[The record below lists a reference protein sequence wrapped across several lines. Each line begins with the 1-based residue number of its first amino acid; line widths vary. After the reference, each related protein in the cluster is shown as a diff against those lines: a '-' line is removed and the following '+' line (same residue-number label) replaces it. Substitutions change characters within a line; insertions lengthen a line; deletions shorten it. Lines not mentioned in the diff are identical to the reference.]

1 MAFDRRGRKGGN
13 RGHEDSRRKSTGRGA
28 GRNGGSFF
36 KKGRKEDDDKKKE
49 YPVYTGTVQMTR
61 DGFVFVKVEDMED
74 DVYVRQG
81 KTKGALNGDIVK
93 VSITKEKTETR
104 RQEGIVTEIVERSRK
119 PFVGILH
126 VVGNQ
131 AWVLMQS
138 RVMPYDISIDIT
150 DENGT
155 PVHRRKSAV
164 PETGYLKKLGDGE
177 FSVAGVIET
186 VDGVGQELKVRS
198 GLKVAAL
205 VDSWDRGEPNP
216 KGHLVDVLGEPGE
229 NDTEMHSILAEYGLP
244 YRFEPEVENAADS
257 ISEKITAED
266 LKGRKDFRDTLT
278 FTIDPEDAKDFDDAL
293 SFRKLSN
300 GNYEVGVHIADV
312 SYYVTPGS
320 VVDKEAQSR
329 GTSVYL
335 VDRTV
340 PMLPEKLSNK
350 LCSLRPNEEK
360 LTFSAV
366 FELSPLAGIQ
376 STWFGRTV
384 IRSDYRFAYETA
396 QQIIDNGE
404 KALDMELR
412 GGTDGIHSAVKDPI
426 LEASPEAA
434 ERRAKEAQA
443 NAEVEAPENNVEVPS
458 GDSFAE
464 FKAAGRSEAMMGEGV
479 YEGCVIPRE
488 LKEAVLTLHKLAS
501 VLRKRRFAAGA
512 ISFDRPE
519 MKVEVDEKGRPVRV
533 YQKISKEA
541 NWLIE
546 EFMLLANRSVAEF
559 IATGGKMN
567 GVAKKTAK
575 TFVYRIHDVPNLEK
589 VDGLRKFAGNFGYKM
604 EEAEDGRKLAKALN
618 GLLAEAKDKPE
629 FSAIEILALRSMA
642 KACYSTD
649 NIGHYGLGFKF
660 YTHFTSPIRRYPDT
674 MVHRLLQMYLDG
686 ADSQSKAY
694 YEDQCKHASEREVIA
709 AEAER
714 SSTKYKLVEFM
725 QDKVGGEYDGHISGL
740 TEWGMYVE
748 IEPTKIEGMVAL
760 RDIQSDFFEFDQE
773 HYRIVGKRTGVIYN
787 LGDPVKIR
795 VKSTNLEQKLL
806 DYELVETGNEDR
818 LSHYEDIPG
827 QYEERR
833 PAAKVFDKT
842 TRKKDGDRRGGRFGD
857 KRNSE
862 FGDKRSAGPR
872 KSYRDASEEDSP
884 RRSRRFQ
891 DNDGER
897 PARRF
902 GDSERPRTRR
912 EGGDSPR
919 TGRGSRSG
927 YSRRQSGDNAWE
939 AKPFSEETRPVESN
953 AGPVGEMPVNEKTV
967 SEKPVKVRA
976 PKPAAGEGDKAAR
989 KAKVQQAIK
998 LSKSKSGKS
1007 AKSSKTAKPSKT
1019 ATKKKQ

>member
-1 MAFDRRGRKGGN
+1 
-13 RGHEDSRRKSTGRGA
+13 
-28 GRNGGSFF
+28 
-36 KKGRKEDDDKKKE
+36 
-49 YPVYTGTVQMTR
+49 
-61 DGFVFVKVEDMED
+61 
-74 DVYVRQG
+74 
-81 KTKGALNGDIVK
+81 
-93 VSITKEKTETR
+93 
-104 RQEGIVTEIVERSRK
+104 
-119 PFVGILH
+119 
-126 VVGNQ
+126 
-131 AWVLMQS
+131 
-138 RVMPYDISIDIT
+138 
-150 DENGT
+150 
-155 PVHRRKSAV
+155 
-164 PETGYLKKLGDGE
+164 
-177 FSVAGVIET
+177 
-186 VDGVGQELKVRS
+186 
-198 GLKVAAL
+198 
-205 VDSWDRGEPNP
+205 
-216 KGHLVDVLGEPGE
+216 
-229 NDTEMHSILAEYGLP
+229 
-244 YRFEPEVENAADS
+244 
-257 ISEKITAED
+257 
-266 LKGRKDFRDTLT
+266 
-278 FTIDPEDAKDFDDAL
+278 
-293 SFRKLSN
+293 
-300 GNYEVGVHIADV
+300 
-312 SYYVTPGS
+312 
-320 VVDKEAQSR
+320 
-329 GTSVYL
+329 
-335 VDRTV
+335 
-340 PMLPEKLSNK
+340 
-350 LCSLRPNEEK
+350 
-360 LTFSAV
+360 
-366 FELSPLAGIQ
+366 
-376 STWFGRTV
+376 
-384 IRSDYRFAYETA
+384 
-396 QQIIDNGE
+396 
-404 KALDMELR
+404 
-412 GGTDGIHSAVKDPI
+412 
-426 LEASPEAA
+426 
-434 ERRAKEAQA
+434 
-443 NAEVEAPENNVEVPS
+443 
-458 GDSFAE
+458 
-464 FKAAGRSEAMMGEGV
+464 
-479 YEGCVIPRE
+479 
-488 LKEAVLTLHKLAS
+488 
-501 VLRKRRFAAGA
+501 
-512 ISFDRPE
+512 

-842 TRKKDGDRRGGRFGD
+842 TRKKDGD
-857 KRNSE
+857 K
-862 FGDKRSAGPR
+862 
-872 KSYRDASEEDSP
+872 
-884 RRSRRFQ
+884 
-891 DNDGER
+891 R

-912 EGGDSPR
+912 EGSDSPR
-919 TGRGSRSG
+919 TGRGSRPG
-927 YSRRQSGDNAWE
+927 FSRRPSGDNAWE
-939 AKPFSEETRPVESN
+939 AKPFSEEAGPVESN
-953 AGPVGEMPVNEKTV
+953 AGPVVEMPVNEEPV

-1019 ATKKKQ
+1019 ATKKNNKRWKI

>member
-1 MAFDRRGRKGGN
+1 M
-13 RGHEDSRRKSTGRGA
+13 
-28 GRNGGSFF
+28 
-36 KKGRKEDDDKKKE
+36 KKDYPE
-49 YPVYTGTVQMTR
+49 YVGTVQMTR
-61 DGFVFVKVEDMED
+61 DGFVFVKVEGMED
-74 DVYVRQG
+74 DIYVRQG
-81 KTKGALNGDIVK
+81 KTKGALNADTVK
-93 VSITKEKTETR
+93 VAVTKEKTDTR
-104 RQEGIVTEIVERSRK
+104 RQEGVVLEIVERSRK
-119 PFVGILH
+119 PFVGVLH

-150 DENGT
+150 DIDGK
-155 PVHRRKSAV
+155 PIHGRKNPL
-164 PETGYLKKLGDGE
+164 PESGYLKALGNGE
-177 FSVAGVIET
+177 FAVAGVHET
-186 VDGVGQELKVRS
+186 VDGEAKDLTVHA
-198 GLKVAAL
+198 GLKVAVL

-216 KGHLVDVLGEPGE
+216 KGHLVDVLGEPGA

-257 ISEKITAED
+257 ISDKITEKD

-293 SFRKLSN
+293 SFRKLEN

-320 VVDKEAQSR
+320 VVDKEAQAR

-366 FELSPLAGIQ
+366 FEITPLAGIV
-376 STWFGRTV
+376 SSWFGRTV
-384 IRSDYRFAYETA
+384 INSNYRFAYETA

-404 KALDMELR
+404 KSLEMDLR
-412 GGTDGIHSAVKDPI
+412 GGTDGIHAAVKDPV

-434 ERRAKEAQA
+434 ARAEH
-443 NAEVEAPENNVEVPS
+443 E
-458 GDSFAE
+458 
-464 FKAAGRSEAMMGEGV
+464 AAGRSEAMMGAGV

-488 LKEAVLTLHKLAS
+488 LKEAILTLHKIAS
-501 VLRKRRFAAGA
+501 ILRKRRFAAGA
-512 ISFDRPE
+512 ISFERPE

-567 GVAKKTAK
+567 GVAKKSAK
-575 TFVYRIHDVPNLEK
+575 TFVYRIHDEPNQEK
-589 VDGLRKFAGNFGYKM
+589 VAGLRTFAGNFGYTM
-604 EEAEDGRKLAKALN
+604 EAPEDGRKLAKALN
-618 GLLAEAKDKPE
+618 GLLAEAKNKPE

-725 QDKVGGEYDGHISGL
+725 QDKVGGEFDGHISGL

-760 RDIQSDFFEFDQE
+760 RDVQSDFFEFDQE

-787 LGDPVKIR
+787 LGDPVRIR

-806 DYELVETGNEDR
+806 DYELVETGREDR
-818 LSHYEDIPG
+818 MSHHEDIPG
-827 QYEERR
+827 QYEERK
-833 PAAKVFDKT
+833 PAVKVFDRT
-842 TRKKDGDRRGGRFGD
+842 TRKKDSDRRDGRKSDSFDKGGRKSFGD
-857 KRNSE
+857 SSE
-862 FGDKRSAGPR
+862 RGERRGFRSKDGD
-872 KSYRDASEEDSP
+872 DSP
-884 RRSRRFQ
+884 RRDRFSDSR
-891 DNDGER
+891 G
-897 PARRF
+897 
-902 GDSERPRTRR
+902 TR
-912 EGGDSPR
+912 
-919 TGRGSRSG
+919 GRGSYPRKENSF
-927 YSRRQSGDNAWE
+927 RENR
-939 AKPFSEETRPVESN
+939 PFSEEVREVE
-953 AGPVGEMPVNEKTV
+953 PKITV
-967 SEKPVKVRA
+967 PEAPEVPQPMSETAPAVVKKVRA

-989 KAKVQQAIK
+989 KAKVKQAIK
-998 LSKSKSGKS
+998 LSKAKS
-1007 AKSSKTAKPSKT
+1007 AKPSSKKSKSAPKADKPASRG
-1019 ATKKKQ
+1019 KKKSE

>member
-1 MAFDRRGRKGGN
+1 M
-13 RGHEDSRRKSTGRGA
+13 
-28 GRNGGSFF
+28 
-36 KKGRKEDDDKKKE
+36 KKDYPE
-49 YPVYTGTVQMTR
+49 YVGTVQMTR
-61 DGFVFVKVEDMED
+61 DGFVFVKVEGMED
-74 DVYVRQG
+74 DIYVRQG
-81 KTKGALNGDIVK
+81 KTKGALNADTVK
-93 VSITKEKTETR
+93 VAVTKEKTDTR
-104 RQEGIVTEIVERSRK
+104 RQEGVILEIVERSRK
-119 PFVGILH
+119 PFVGVLH

-150 DENGT
+150 DIDGK
-155 PVHRRKSAV
+155 PIHRRKNPL
-164 PETGYLKKLGDGE
+164 PESGYLKALGNGE
-177 FSVAGVIET
+177 FAVAGVHET
-186 VDGVGQELKVRS
+186 VDGEAKDLTVHA

-216 KGHLVDVLGEPGE
+216 KGHLVDVLGEPGA

-257 ISEKITAED
+257 ISDKITEKD

-293 SFRKLSN
+293 SFRKLEN

-320 VVDKEAQSR
+320 VVDKEAQAR

-366 FELSPLAGIQ
+366 FEITPLAGIV
-376 STWFGRTV
+376 SSWFGRTV
-384 IRSDYRFAYETA
+384 INSNYRFAYETA

-404 KALDMELR
+404 KSLEMDLR
-412 GGTDGIHSAVKDPI
+412 GGTDGIHAAVKDPV

-434 ERRAKEAQA
+434 ARAEH
-443 NAEVEAPENNVEVPS
+443 E
-458 GDSFAE
+458 
-464 FKAAGRSEAMMGEGV
+464 AAGRSEAMMGAGV

-488 LKEAVLTLHKLAS
+488 LKEAILTLHKIAS
-501 VLRKRRFAAGA
+501 ILRKRRFAAGA
-512 ISFDRPE
+512 ISFERPE

-567 GVAKKTAK
+567 GVAKKSAK
-575 TFVYRIHDVPNLEK
+575 TFVYRIHDEPNQEK
-589 VDGLRKFAGNFGYKM
+589 VAGLRTFAGNFGYTM
-604 EEAEDGRKLAKALN
+604 EAPEDGRKLAKALN
-618 GLLAEAKDKPE
+618 GLLAEAKNKPE

-725 QDKVGGEYDGHISGL
+725 QDKVGGEFDGHVSGL

-760 RDIQSDFFEFDQE
+760 RDVQSDFFEFDQE

-787 LGDPVKIR
+787 LGDPVRIR

-806 DYELVETGNEDR
+806 DYELVETGREDR
-818 LSHYEDIPG
+818 MSHHEDIPG
-827 QYEERR
+827 QYEERK
-833 PAAKVFDKT
+833 PAVKVFDRT
-842 TRKKDGDRRGGRFGD
+842 TRKKDSDRRDGRKYDSFDKGGRKSFGD
-857 KRNSE
+857 SSE
-862 FGDKRSAGPR
+862 RGERRGFRSKDGD
-872 KSYRDASEEDSP
+872 DSP
-884 RRSRRFQ
+884 RRDRFSDSR
-891 DNDGER
+891 G
-897 PARRF
+897 
-902 GDSERPRTRR
+902 TR
-912 EGGDSPR
+912 
-919 TGRGSRSG
+919 GRGSYPRKENSF
-927 YSRRQSGDNAWE
+927 RENR
-939 AKPFSEETRPVESN
+939 PFSEEVREVEPKITVPE
-953 AGPVGEMPVNEKTV
+953 APEVPQPMPETAPAVVK
-967 SEKPVKVRA
+967 KVRA

-989 KAKVQQAIK
+989 KAKVKQAIK
-998 LSKSKSGKS
+998 LSKAKS
-1007 AKSSKTAKPSKT
+1007 AKPSSKKSKSAPKADKPASRG
-1019 ATKKKQ
+1019 KKKSE

>member
-1 MAFDRRGRKGGN
+1 M
-13 RGHEDSRRKSTGRGA
+13 
-28 GRNGGSFF
+28 
-36 KKGRKEDDDKKKE
+36 KKDYPE
-49 YPVYTGTVQMTR
+49 YVGTVQMTR
-61 DGFVFVKVEDMED
+61 DGFVFVKVEGMD
-74 DVYVRQG
+74 DDIYVRQG
-81 KTKGALNGDIVK
+81 KTKGALNADTVK
-93 VSITKEKTETR
+93 VAVTKEKTDTR
-104 RQEGIVTEIVERSRK
+104 RQEGVILEIVERSRK
-119 PFVGILH
+119 PFVGVLH

-150 DENGT
+150 DIDGK
-155 PVHRRKSAV
+155 PIHRRKNPL
-164 PETGYLKKLGDGE
+164 PESGYLKVLGNGE
-177 FSVAGVIET
+177 FAVTGVHET
-186 VDGVGQELKVRS
+186 VDGEAKDLTVHA
-198 GLKVAAL
+198 GLKVAVL

-216 KGHLVDVLGEPGE
+216 KGHLVDVLGEPGA

-257 ISEKITAED
+257 ISDKITEKD

-293 SFRKLSN
+293 SFRKLEN

-320 VVDKEAQSR
+320 VVDKEAQAR

-366 FELSPLAGIQ
+366 FEITPLAGIV
-376 STWFGRTV
+376 SSWFGRTV
-384 IRSDYRFAYETA
+384 INSNYRFAYETA

-404 KALDMELR
+404 KSLEMDLR
-412 GGTDGIHSAVKDPI
+412 GGTDGIHAAVKDPV

-434 ERRAKEAQA
+434 ARAEH
-443 NAEVEAPENNVEVPS
+443 E
-458 GDSFAE
+458 
-464 FKAAGRSEAMMGEGV
+464 AAGRSEAMMGAGV

-488 LKEAVLTLHKLAS
+488 LKEAILTLHKIAS
-501 VLRKRRFAAGA
+501 ILRKRRFAAGA
-512 ISFDRPE
+512 ISFERPE

-567 GVAKKTAK
+567 GIAKKSAK
-575 TFVYRIHDVPNLEK
+575 TFVYRIHDEPNQEK
-589 VDGLRKFAGNFGYKM
+589 VTGLRTFAGNFGYTM
-604 EEAEDGRKLAKALN
+604 EAPEDGRKLAKALN
-618 GLLAEAKDKPE
+618 GLLAEAKNKPE

-725 QDKVGGEYDGHISGL
+725 QDKVGGEFDGHISGL

-760 RDIQSDFFEFDQE
+760 RDVQSDFFEFDQE

-787 LGDPVKIR
+787 LGDPVRIR

-806 DYELVETGNEDR
+806 DYELVETGGEDR
-818 LSHYEDIPG
+818 MSHHEDIPG
-827 QYEERR
+827 QYEERK
-833 PAAKVFDKT
+833 PAVKVFDRT
-842 TRKKDGDRRGGRFGD
+842 TRKKDSDRRDGRKSDSFDKGGRKSFGD
-857 KRNSE
+857 SSE
-862 FGDKRSAGPR
+862 RGERRGFRSKDGD
-872 KSYRDASEEDSP
+872 DSP
-884 RRSRRFQ
+884 RRDRFSDSRDTR
-891 DNDGER
+891 GR
-897 PARRF
+897 
-902 GDSERPRTRR
+902 SSYPRKENSFR
-912 EGGDSPR
+912 ENR
-919 TGRGSRSG
+919 
-927 YSRRQSGDNAWE
+927 
-939 AKPFSEETRPVESN
+939 PFSEEVREVEPKITVPE
-953 AGPVGEMPVNEKTV
+953 APEVPQPMPETAPAVVK
-967 SEKPVKVRA
+967 KVRA

-989 KAKVQQAIK
+989 KAKVKQAIK
-998 LSKSKSGKS
+998 LSKAKS
-1007 AKSSKTAKPSKT
+1007 AKPSSKKSKAALKADKPAARS
-1019 ATKKKQ
+1019 KKKSE

>member
-1 MAFDRRGRKGGN
+1 M
-13 RGHEDSRRKSTGRGA
+13 
-28 GRNGGSFF
+28 
-36 KKGRKEDDDKKKE
+36 KKDYPE
-49 YPVYTGTVQMTR
+49 YVGMVQMTR
-61 DGFVFVKVEDMED
+61 DGFVFVKVEGMED
-74 DVYVRQG
+74 DIYVRQG
-81 KTKGALNGDIVK
+81 KTKGALNADTVK
-93 VSITKEKTETR
+93 VAVTKEKTDTR
-104 RQEGIVTEIVERSRK
+104 RQEGVILEIVERSRK
-119 PFVGILH
+119 PFVGVLH

-150 DENGT
+150 DIDCK
-155 PVHRRKSAV
+155 PIHRRKNPL
-164 PETGYLKKLGDGE
+164 PESGYLKALGNGE
-177 FSVAGVIET
+177 FAVAGVHET
-186 VDGVGQELKVRS
+186 VDGEAKDLTVHA

-216 KGHLVDVLGEPGE
+216 KGHLVDVLGEPGA

-257 ISEKITAED
+257 ISDKITEKD

-293 SFRKLSN
+293 SFRKLEN

-320 VVDKEAQSR
+320 VVDKEAQAR

-366 FELSPLAGIQ
+366 FEITPLAGVV
-376 STWFGRTV
+376 SSWFGRTV
-384 IRSDYRFAYETA
+384 INSNYRFAYETA

-404 KALDMELR
+404 KSLGMDLR
-412 GGTDGIHSAVKDPI
+412 GGTDGIHAAVKDPV

-434 ERRAKEAQA
+434 ARAEH
-443 NAEVEAPENNVEVPS
+443 E
-458 GDSFAE
+458 
-464 FKAAGRSEAMMGEGV
+464 AAGRSEAMMGAGV

-488 LKEAVLTLHKLAS
+488 LKEAILTLHKIAS
-501 VLRKRRFAAGA
+501 ILRKRRFAAGA
-512 ISFDRPE
+512 ISFERPE

-567 GVAKKTAK
+567 GVAKKSAK
-575 TFVYRIHDVPNLEK
+575 TFVYRIHDEPNQEK
-589 VDGLRKFAGNFGYKM
+589 VAGLRTFAGNFGYTM
-604 EEAEDGRKLAKALN
+604 EAPEDGRKLAKALN
-618 GLLAEAKDKPE
+618 GLLAEAKNKPE

-725 QDKVGGEYDGHISGL
+725 QDKVGGEFDGHISGL

-760 RDIQSDFFEFDQE
+760 RDVQSDFFEFDQE

-787 LGDPVKIR
+787 LGDPVRIR

-806 DYELVETGNEDR
+806 DYELVETGREDR
-818 LSHYEDIPG
+818 MSHHEDIPG
-827 QYEERR
+827 QYEERE
-833 PAAKVFDKT
+833 PAAKVFDRT
-842 TRKKDGDRRGGRFGD
+842 TRKKDSDMRGGRKSDSFGKGGRKSFGD
-857 KRNSE
+857 SSE
-862 FGDKRSAGPR
+862 RGERRGFRSKDGD
-872 KSYRDASEEDSP
+872 DSP
-884 RRSRRFQ
+884 RRDRFSDSRSSR
-891 DNDGER
+891 
-897 PARRF
+897 
-902 GDSERPRTRR
+902 
-912 EGGDSPR
+912 
-919 TGRGSRSG
+919 GRGSYPRKENSF
-927 YSRRQSGDNAWE
+927 RENR
-939 AKPFSEETRPVESN
+939 PFSEEVKEVEPKITVPE
-953 AGPVGEMPVNEKTV
+953 APEVPQPMPEAAPAIVKKV
-967 SEKPVKVRA
+967 SA

-989 KAKVQQAIK
+989 KAKVKQAIK
-998 LSKSKSGKS
+998 LSKAKS
-1007 AKSSKTAKPSKT
+1007 AKPSSKKSKAAPKADKP
-1019 ATKKKQ
+1019 AARGKKKSE

>member
-1 MAFDRRGRKGGN
+1 MIK
-13 RGHEDSRRKSTGRGA
+13 
-28 GRNGGSFF
+28 
-36 KKGRKEDDDKKKE
+36 
-49 YPVYTGTVQMTR
+49 
-61 DGFVFVKVEDMED
+61 
-74 DVYVRQG
+74 
-81 KTKGALNGDIVK
+81 
-93 VSITKEKTETR
+93 
-104 RQEGIVTEIVERSRK
+104 
-119 PFVGILH
+119 
-126 VVGNQ
+126 
-131 AWVLMQS
+131 
-138 RVMPYDISIDIT
+138 
-150 DENGT
+150 
-155 PVHRRKSAV
+155 
-164 PETGYLKKLGDGE
+164 
-177 FSVAGVIET
+177 
-186 VDGVGQELKVRS
+186 
-198 GLKVAAL
+198 
-205 VDSWDRGEPNP
+205 
-216 KGHLVDVLGEPGE
+216 
-229 NDTEMHSILAEYGLP
+229 
-244 YRFEPEVENAADS
+244 
-257 ISEKITAED
+257 
-266 LKGRKDFRDTLT
+266 
-278 FTIDPEDAKDFDDAL
+278 
-293 SFRKLSN
+293 
-300 GNYEVGVHIADV
+300 
-312 SYYVTPGS
+312 
-320 VVDKEAQSR
+320 
-329 GTSVYL
+329 
-335 VDRTV
+335 
-340 PMLPEKLSNK
+340 
-350 LCSLRPNEEK
+350 
-360 LTFSAV
+360 
-366 FELSPLAGIQ
+366 
-376 STWFGRTV
+376 
-384 IRSDYRFAYETA
+384 SDYRFAYETA
-396 QQIIDNGE
+396 QQIIDNGD

-464 FKAAGRSEAMMGEGV
+464 FKAAGRSEAMMGGGV

-501 VLRKRRFAAGA
+501 ILRKRRFAAGA

-872 KSYRDASEEDSP
+872 KSYRDASEEESP
-884 RRSRRFQ
+884 RRRRFQ
-891 DNDGER
+891 DNENER

-912 EGGDSPR
+912 EGSDSPR
-919 TGRGSRSG
+919 TGRGSRPG
-927 YSRRQSGDNAWE
+927 FSRRPSGDNAWE
-939 AKPFSEETRPVESN
+939 AKPFSEEAGPVESN
-953 AGPVGEMPVNEKTV
+953 AGPVVEMPVNEKPV

-1007 AKSSKTAKPSKT
+1007 AKSSKTAKPTKT